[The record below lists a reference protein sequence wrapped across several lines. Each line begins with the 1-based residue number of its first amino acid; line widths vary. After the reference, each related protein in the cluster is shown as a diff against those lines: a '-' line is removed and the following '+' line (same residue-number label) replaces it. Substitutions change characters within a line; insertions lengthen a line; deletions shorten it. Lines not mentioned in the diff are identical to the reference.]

1 MYQKRKIRAEMK
13 NNNQEEKLTKVGI
26 NWYPGH
32 MAKTKREIKE
42 KIDLIDI
49 VFEVVDAR
57 IPYSSKN
64 KDIEE
69 MTKGKPRAIIMTKI
83 DLCDMDKTNG
93 WIKYYE
99 DKGYI
104 VVPMDLAHNPNTK
117 VIFDKIKPLIDE
129 INNKRISKGLK
140 PRRARVLVMGVP
152 NVGKSTLINRLV
164 GKKST
169 NVGNR
174 PGVTKSLEWIRIND
188 KVELLDTPGILWPK
202 LDDEVVAH
210 NLASMTA
217 IKEEVLDSEDIA
229 IYIIQKMLKEYPDN
243 IINRYNITEKED
255 IIIILDEIGK
265 KIGALRNGETD
276 YDRVYKRV
284 IKDLQD
290 GYLGK
295 VTFDKIK
302 V

>member
-1 MYQKRKIRAEMK
+1 MM
-13 NNNQEEKLTKVGI
+13 NNNEKLTKVGI

-49 VFEVVDAR
+49 VFEVIDAR

-64 KDIEE
+64 KDIDDIV
-69 MTKGKPRAIIMTKI
+69 KNKPRVIIMTKI
-83 DLCDMDKTNG
+83 DLCDINKTNK
-93 WIKYYE
+93 WVKYYE
-99 DKGYI
+99 NMGYI
-104 VVPMDLAHNPNTK
+104 VITMDLVNNPNIK
-117 VIFDKIKPLIDE
+117 IIFDKIKPIIDE

-140 PRRARVLVMGVP
+140 IRRARVLVVGVP

-169 NVGNR
+169 NVGNK
-174 PGVTKSLEWIRIND
+174 PGVTKNLEWIRIND
-188 KVELLDTPGILWPK
+188 KLELLDTPGILWPR
-202 LDDEVVAH
+202 LDDYDIAH

-229 IYIIQKMLKEYPDN
+229 IYIIKKMLNDYSEN
-243 IINRYNITEKED
+243 IINRYNITEKDD
-255 IIIILDEIGK
+255 ILVILDQIGK
-265 KIGALRNGETD
+265 KIGAIRNNETD
-276 YDRVYKRV
+276 YDRVYLKV

-295 VTFDKIK
+295 VTFDEIEK